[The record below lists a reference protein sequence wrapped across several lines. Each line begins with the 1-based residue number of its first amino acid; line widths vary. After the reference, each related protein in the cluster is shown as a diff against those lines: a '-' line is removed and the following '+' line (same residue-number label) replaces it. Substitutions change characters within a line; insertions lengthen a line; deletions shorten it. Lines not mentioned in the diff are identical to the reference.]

1 MRRLVLLRHG
11 RTAWN
16 DTGRAQGHADVPLD
30 DVGLAQAKEVAP
42 LMAGLAPIAIWT
54 SDLARA
60 AQTADAVAA
69 ECGLEAVRDPRL
81 REFDI
86 GPNRTGLTSDEYA
99 EQFPDEYAA
108 LLAGDIA
115 GIPGRESRDDVLAR
129 FVPALTSYVDTLGEG
144 ETGAGRLPRR
154 RPARRR
160 TCLPRLGRR
169 PRRVLRRA
177 RQLRLDR
184 ARALRLDVD
193 RRRRA
198 VAAHRLEPHR
208 LTPISPAPVS
218 PIMFSAVG
226 GVAQLVAHLHGM
238 QRVRGSSPLT
248 STNER
253 PGALHRASCILP

>member
-42 LMAGLAPIAIWT
+42 LMAGLAPIARWT

-60 AQTADAVAA
+60 SQTADAVAA

-86 GPNRTGLTSDEYA
+86 GPNRAGLTSDEYA

-115 GIPGRESRDDVLAR
+115 GIPGRESQDDVLAR

-144 ETGAGRLPRR
+144 ETAMVVSHGA
-154 RPARRR
+154 
-160 TCLPRLGRR
+160 
-169 PRRVLRRA
+169 
-177 RQLRLDR
+177 
-184 ARALRLDVD
+184 ALRVGVPAFLGWEGDPGESFGVL
-193 RRRRA
+193 A
-198 VAAHRLEPHR
+198 NCGWVVLEHSSS
-208 LTPISPAPVS
+208 TWT
-218 PIMFSAVG
+218 G
-226 GVAQLVAHLHGM
+226 GVEQWRLIAWNRIA
-238 QRVRGSSPLT
+238 
-248 STNER
+248 
-253 PGALHRASCILP
+253 